1 VEVYELTGAG
11 AARTRLQA
19 ARARGLTRFV
29 GRDTELDQLRRAAE
43 ETRRGRGRIVAVVGE
58 PGVGKS
64 RLYYEFIHSHHVQDW
79 LILEASSVSYGKA
92 TPYLPLADFL
102 RSYFKIDAR
111 DDIRGIRIKVTG
123 GLLTLDEALKDAV
136 PVALWLLDA
145 LPEDSPFL
153 ALEPA
158 ERRRQTLAAI
168 KRILLRENQ
177 VHPLMLVFEDLHWI
191 DSETQAFLDSLVES
205 LPASRILLAVNYRP
219 EYRHG
224 WANKT
229 YYGQLHIDP
238 LPPESAEDLLDAL
251 VGRDPSTGSLKR
263 LLIERTEGSP
273 LFLEESVRTLVETRA
288 LVGER
293 GAYRL
298 VQAPDALQVPATVQA
313 IIAARV
319 DRLDPEEKRV
329 LQAAAVVGT
338 HVPFALLQAIVDIDE
353 EALRRCLAQLQTAE
367 FVYEA
372 QLFPDL
378 EYAFKH
384 ALTHEVAYGSV
395 LQDRRRALHAAI
407 AEAIERLYA
416 DRLSEQVERL
426 AHHAVRGRDLPKAV
440 RYLREAGSKAAGRSA
455 NREAVAYFEEAL
467 ALLGELPQTTQSLTE
482 ALEIRMALGPA
493 LIAIKGPPSP
503 EVEAL
508 YRRALEL
515 VDQLGANAHRFPA
528 LWGLWF
534 VNYSRGEYPVALEA
548 GERLLETARNG
559 DDTGQLLE
567 AHHSLWPTLVAMG
580 RPLQALVHA
589 EQGLAL
595 YDRERHAAQ
604 TFLYGGHDPG
614 ACCRYHLGMT
624 HWLLGYPDRALLDLQ
639 DAWRL
644 AEELKHPLTTVIAL
658 WFTAWVHC
666 QRGEREL
673 AVANLDRL
681 VSLGRPHAFSHWI
694 DTADAL
700 ANAMKRERRSVGAV
714 AELHRQLSSG
724 HPTAWRMVACIC
736 ALAELCVDSGYA
748 EEGLQVVGSIP
759 EVHRSAFA
767 APEILRI
774 EGELLLKRE
783 QPALGEAKRRFHEAI
798 ELARGRGEKSLELRA
813 ATSLARLLDRQGR
826 REEAHAALAGVYG
839 WFTEGFDTA
848 DLKAA
853 KALLQELS

>member
-1 VEVYELTGAG
+1 
-11 AARTRLQA
+11 
-19 ARARGLTRFV
+19 
-29 GRDTELDQLRRAAE
+29 
-43 ETRRGRGRIVAVVGE
+43 
-58 PGVGKS
+58 
-64 RLYYEFIHSHHVQDW
+64 
-79 LILEASSVSYGKA
+79 
-92 TPYLPLADFL
+92 
-102 RSYFKIDAR
+102 
-111 DDIRGIRIKVTG
+111 
-123 GLLTLDEALKDAV
+123 
-136 PVALWLLDA
+136 
-145 LPEDSPFL
+145 
-153 ALEPA
+153 
-158 ERRRQTLAAI
+158 
-168 KRILLRENQ
+168 
-177 VHPLMLVFEDLHWI
+177 
-191 DSETQAFLDSLVES
+191 
-205 LPASRILLAVNYRP
+205 
-219 EYRHG
+219 
-224 WANKT
+224 
-229 YYGQLHIDP
+229 
-238 LPPESAEDLLDAL
+238 
-251 VGRDPSTGSLKR
+251 
-263 LLIERTEGSP
+263 
-273 LFLEESVRTLVETRA
+273 
-288 LVGER
+288 
-293 GAYRL
+293 
-298 VQAPDALQVPATVQA
+298 
-313 IIAARV
+313 
-319 DRLDPEEKRV
+319 
-329 LQAAAVVGT
+329 
-338 HVPFALLQAIVDIDE
+338 
-353 EALRRCLAQLQTAE
+353 
-367 FVYEA
+367 
-372 QLFPDL
+372 
-378 EYAFKH
+378 
-384 ALTHEVAYGSV
+384 
-395 LQDRRRALHAAI
+395 
-407 AEAIERLYA
+407 
-416 DRLSEQVERL
+416 
-426 AHHAVRGRDLPKAV
+426 
-440 RYLREAGSKAAGRSA
+440 
-455 NREAVAYFEEAL
+455 
-467 ALLGELPQTTQSLTE
+467 
-482 ALEIRMALGPA
+482 
-493 LIAIKGPPSP
+493 
-503 EVEAL
+503 
-508 YRRALEL
+508 
-515 VDQLGANAHRFPA
+515 
-528 LWGLWF
+528 
-534 VNYSRGEYPVALEA
+534 
-548 GERLLETARNG
+548 
-559 DDTGQLLE
+559 
-567 AHHSLWPTLVAMG
+567 
-580 RPLQALVHA
+580 LQALVHA